1 MISQVEISGSQ
12 RGFKA
17 GIEGCTLN
25 CRILSDAIKMA
36 IKERRTLSFAFI
48 DLRKAF
54 DSVNHLKL
62 VEVLNN
68 TGIPMKIIAN
78 MYRGNRLYLQTGEK
92 ISIERGVLQGDPLSP
107 TLFNLVLDAAL
118 KER

>member
-1 MISQVEISGSQ
+1 M
-12 RGFKA
+12 
-17 GIEGCTLN
+17 
-25 CRILSDAIKMA
+25 
-36 IKERRTLSFAFI
+36 
-48 DLRKAF
+48 RKAF

-68 TGIPMKIIAN
+68 TGIPMKITKIIAN
-78 MYRGNRLYLQTGEK
+78 MYRGNRLYLRTGEK